1 MGKTIVIGGGLAGLI
16 AARTLAAQGEQVTL
30 LEATDAL
37 GGRVQSR
44 TVDGFTLD
52 RGFQVLFTA
61 YPAVRQELDLEALQL
76 RSFAPGAVLAGP
88 GHRSI
93 LGDPLRDPAS
103 AVPTMLNRTATL
115 GDKLRLLWLQYRL
128 RAQSLGEFFTG
139 PDMTIHSY
147 LTQLGFSKR
156 IIDRFFRPFYGG
168 ITLDRSLSSSKR
180 IFEYTF
186 RMVATGSI
194 AVPAAGMGAI
204 TTQVADQLRETG
216 AQIRRQEPVTEVNS
230 TANGVSVATTTTTY
244 QADSAI
250 VATDAPTAASLTGV
264 AAIPTTG
271 QGVTTQYY
279 AAPRAVAPTGSRILL
294 NAHDETPNQIVPL
307 SGVAPEYGT
316 DERALFCATFI
327 EPTPGTERDRA
338 TETRQTLAAWFPE
351 RTIPELTVLATDQI
365 DFAQFKQPPG
375 IHERLPTVDA
385 PAGPV
390 YLAGEYTH
398 WSSIQGAMASGR
410 EAAETRLTDRD

>member
-1 MGKTIVIGGGLAGLI
+1 MGETIVIGGGLAGLI
-16 AARTLAAQGEQVTL
+16 AARTLAAHGEQVTV
-30 LEATDAL
+30 LEATDAI

-52 RGFQVLFTA
+52 YGFQVLFTA
-61 YPAVRQELDLEALQL
+61 YPAVRRELDLSALQL

-88 GHRSI
+88 DRRAI

-103 AVPTMLNRTATL
+103 TIPTLFNRAATL

-128 RAQSLGEFFTG
+128 RSRSLAEFFTG

-147 LTQLGFSKR
+147 LTQLGFSRR

-186 RMVATGSI
+186 RMLSAGSI

-204 TTQVADQLRETG
+204 TTQIANQLREAG
-216 AQIRRQEPVTEVNS
+216 GQIRYQTPVTGVAR
-230 TANGVSVATTTTTY
+230 TADGVSVATTTETY

-250 VATDAPTAASLTGV
+250 VATDAPTAASLTDV
-264 AAIPTTG
+264 TTIPTTG
-271 QGVTTQYY
+271 QRVTTQYY
-279 AAPRAVAPTGSRILL
+279 TAPQAVAPTGSRILL
-294 NAHDETPNQIVPL
+294 NADDDAPNQIVPL
-307 SGVAPEYGT
+307 SGVVPEYGT
-316 DERALFCATFI
+316 TERALFCATFVGS
-327 EPTPGTERDRA
+327 TPEAEHDRA
-338 TETRQTLAAWFPE
+338 AETRQALAAWFPD
-351 RTIPELTVLATDQI
+351 RTIPDLTVLATDQI

-375 IHERLPTVDA
+375 IHEQLPSVDA

-410 EAAETRLTDRD
+410 EAATARLADRD